1 MDLFESKTILF
12 EKSIEDSIFFSN
24 KISFFS
30 VHSANVETTEISP
43 EEEEELEIIHEDDRI
58 TLETETLYSNV
69 T

>member
-1 MDLFESKTILF
+1 LFQI
-12 EKSIEDSIFFSN
+12 SI
-24 KISFFS
+24 FS
-30 VHSANVETTEISP
+30 VHSSNVETTEISP